1 MGTFTNNSDNC
12 VNANGVVRP
21 PRRLLDQLSESIRLK
36 HYSIRTEQAYRG
48 WVRRFILFHG
58 KRHPQEMGAREVEA
72 FLTHLAVEGRVSAST
87 QNQAKSALLFLYK
100 EVLRTDLPWLDD
112 VESAKSGKRL
122 PVVLTPEEVQRLL
135 GPIDGTTGL
144 ILRLLYGTGMRM
156 MECLRLRVKDV
167 DFARREILVREGKGF
182 KDRVTML
189 PERLVAPLGE
199 HLARV
204 KALHAAD
211 LAAGFGDVYL
221 PWALERKYPNT
232 AREWAWQ
239 YVFVAA
245 RRSVDPRF
253 RGGAATSRGGA
264 EYPACDASGATAGG
278 SQQSWLRRTLC
289 AIRSPRPFWKPATTF
304 APYRNCWAMPM

>member
-1 MGTFTNNSDNC
+1 MGTFTKNSDNC

-21 PRRLLDQLSESIRLK
+21 PKRLLDQLSESIRLK

-135 GPIDGTTGL
+135 GPIDGPTGL

-189 PERLVAPLGE
+189 PEKLVAPLGE

-204 KALHAAD
+204 KARCMRLTCLRALGTSTGHG
-211 LAAGFGDVYL
+211 LWRGNIRTRRVNGCGSTSSLPPGDRSIRVPGRCGDTTWRRRVFSVQCTRRCALRESASRL
-221 PWALERKYPNT
+221 P
-232 AREWAWQ
+232 
-239 YVFVAA
+239 
-245 RRSVDPRF
+245 
-253 RGGAATSRGGA
+253 
-264 EYPACDASGATAGG
+264 
-278 SQQSWLRRTLC
+278 RTPC
-289 AIRSPRPFWKPATTF
+289 AIRSPHPSWKPATTS
-304 APYRNCWAMPM
+304 APCRSCWVIPM